1 MYKESVTE
9 TKKKSRHVRENAN
22 KKQKIEKNL
31 IFNKNKHRTQST
43 TKKLNASE
51 ELLYIKNQW
60 TNILLSLSDRI
71 PFKATKIQ
79 QGIFKKDLFIGTL
92 IRKARIKNKNN
103 NISEIPLN
111 YIILID
117 DILNKK
123 ANNYLPGNGKWIAFG
138 QWLSMK
144 SPIKRK
150 NVIRYLKSL
159 LNNNNSI
166 NNFLQNNSNP
176 NSLDELKEFE
186 YMVKA
191 KCIVNQNHQI
201 LVHLEKL
208 DDQDAVTQ
216 AAVAIN
222 DYYFHTLDNASHRS
236 NEFWERFAENFGA
249 FARNNTL
256 PYTSSNMASTH
267 NTNHQE
273 CVDKLILTLK
283 PLSDSINRFAQNYYN
298 DFYKKLSQ
306 LNWGPFAP
314 RSFGIFPMISINY
327 NIISKYHLDKN
338 DHENSLAFLV
348 VLGDFEGGEICFS
361 EIKLVV
367 KIRPGQVL
375 VFSSRFLKH
384 GNLKVTKGIRHS
396 IVYYVHQD
404 FFKELRNFNKKIKE
418 DDDEIK
424 TLNTVT
430 KRQTSMFIK
439 ANKKRNND
447 NIIRA
452 KKGLKA
458 EDNLLNI
465 KY

>member
-1 MYKESVTE
+1 
-9 TKKKSRHVRENAN
+9 
-22 KKQKIEKNL
+22 
-31 IFNKNKHRTQST
+31 
-43 TKKLNASE
+43 
-51 ELLYIKNQW
+51 
-60 TNILLSLSDRI
+60 
-71 PFKATKIQ
+71 
-79 QGIFKKDLFIGTL
+79 
-92 IRKARIKNKNN
+92 
-103 NISEIPLN
+103 
-111 YIILID
+111 
-117 DILNKK
+117 
-123 ANNYLPGNGKWIAFG
+123 
-138 QWLSMK
+138 
-144 SPIKRK
+144 
-150 NVIRYLKSL
+150 
-159 LNNNNSI
+159 
-166 NNFLQNNSNP
+166 
-176 NSLDELKEFE
+176 
-186 YMVKA
+186 MVKA
-191 KCIVNQNHQI
+191 KCIVNQDHQT

-208 DDQDAVTQ
+208 DDQDAITQ

-273 CVDKLILTLK
+273 CVDKLILALK

-418 DDDEIK
+418 TNDKMQDDNDEIQDNDNEMKDFNNDINSIRK

-439 ANKKRNND
+439 ANKRRNND

>member
-1 MYKESVTE
+1 
-9 TKKKSRHVRENAN
+9 
-22 KKQKIEKNL
+22 
-31 IFNKNKHRTQST
+31 HRTQST

>member
-9 TKKKSRHVRENAN
+9 TKKRSRHVRENAN

-43 TKKLNASE
+43 TRKLNASE

-60 TNILLSLSDRI
+60 TNIPLSPSDRI
-71 PFKATKIQ
+71 PSKATKIQ
-79 QGIFKKDLFIGTL
+79 QGIFKKNLFIGTL
-92 IRKARIKNKNN
+92 IREARIKNKNN
-103 NISEIPLN
+103 SISEIPLN

-117 DILNKK
+117 HILNKK
-123 ANNYLPGNGKWIAFG
+123 ANNYLPGDGKWIAFG
-138 QWLSMK
+138 QWLGMK
-144 SPIKRK
+144 SPIKRR

-191 KCIVNQNHQI
+191 KCIVNQDHQT

-208 DDQDAVTQ
+208 DDQDAITQ

-273 CVDKLILTLK
+273 CVDKLILSLK

-338 DHENSLAFLV
+338 DHKNSLAFLV
-348 VLGDFEGGEICFS
+348 VL
-361 EIKLVV
+361 
-367 KIRPGQVL
+367 GQVL
-375 VFSSRFLKH
+375 VFSSRFLKY
-384 GNLKVTKGIRHS
+384 GNLKVTKGIRHN
-396 IVYYVHQD
+396 D
-404 FFKELRNFNKKIKE
+404 N
-418 DDDEIK
+418 DEIQDYDNEMKDFNNDINSIRK

-439 ANKKRNND
+439 ANKIRNND